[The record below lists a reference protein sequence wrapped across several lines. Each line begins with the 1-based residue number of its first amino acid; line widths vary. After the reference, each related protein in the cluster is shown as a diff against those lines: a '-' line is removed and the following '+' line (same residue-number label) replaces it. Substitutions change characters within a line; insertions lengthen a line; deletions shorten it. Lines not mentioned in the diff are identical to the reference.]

1 MNIFKSVLCAN
12 GVMITFY
19 VFDVL
24 LILSAI
30 GLSIW
35 FYIKYGKPRSQNY
48 KNNQQSQMNNV
59 EKIDDDTYVIDTD
72 NTEATPEFN
81 TEVYEQPEEPETNV
95 IEKFATQITEIN
107 EPLTN
112 ELKSNTVVMNKLVE
126 EPEPK
131 IVKKDEI
138 ENFVMLDGVK
148 KTLTEP
154 EKKKTFNRGAN
165 AFQDSTNFLNS
176 IKEEQSMD
184 TKPSKPVA
192 EKTTKVANST
202 KTTKT
207 TTKKATST
215 KSKTTKK

>member
-81 TEVYEQPEEPETNV
+81 T
-95 IEKFATQITEIN
+95 
-107 EPLTN
+107 
-112 ELKSNTVVMNKLVE
+112 
-126 EPEPK
+126 
-131 IVKKDEI
+131 
-138 ENFVMLDGVK
+138 
-148 KTLTEP
+148 
-154 EKKKTFNRGAN
+154 
-165 AFQDSTNFLNS
+165 
-176 IKEEQSMD
+176 
-184 TKPSKPVA
+184 
-192 EKTTKVANST
+192 
-202 KTTKT
+202 
-207 TTKKATST
+207 
-215 KSKTTKK
+215 